1 MSRGNCALE
10 NYKNKSDEWIILEWI
25 EQNNGAA
32 FEEIY
37 LRKKQNIYNYVFK
50 MTKNATLSEE
60 IVNDTFMVLWEHPKK
75 FQSVNIR
82 TYLIGIARNITL
94 MELRN
99 KITEKHVSIETL
111 ELAENISEDFEY
123 REYKDLLVEIV
134 ENELPLELR
143 EIFYLDI
150 YYEYKDKEIA
160 EIVGKTV
167 YDVKNDIKKIKMF
180 IIMRLKSKISSKNK
194 IT

>member
-10 NYKNKSDEWIILEWI
+10 NYKNKSDTWIITEWI
-25 EQNNGAA
+25 ERSNGAA

-60 IVNDTFMVLWEHPKK
+60 IVNDVFMVLWEHPKK
-75 FQSVNIR
+75 FQNVNIR

-99 KITEKHVSIETL
+99 KTTEKHVSIETL
-111 ELAENISEDFEY
+111 ELAENISGDFEY
-123 REYKDLLVEIV
+123 KQYKDLLVEIV

>member
-1 MSRGNCALE
+1 MKKYQNE
-10 NYKNKSDEWIILEWI
+10 SDEWVVRQWI
-25 EQNNGAA
+25 EQSNGAA

-37 LRKKQNIYNYVFK
+37 LRKKQNIYNYVFR
-50 MTKNATLSEE
+50 MTRNTSLSEE
-60 IVNDTFMVLWEHPKK
+60 IVNDVFMVLWEHPKK
-75 FQSVNIR
+75 FQNVNIR
-82 TYLIGIARNITL
+82 TYLIGIARKLTL

-99 KITEKHVSIETL
+99 NATGEHVSIENL
-111 ELAENISEDFEY
+111 ELTENISEDFEY

-134 ENELPLELR
+134 ENELPFELR

-180 IIMRLKSKISSKNK
+180 IIMRLKSKISNKNK
-194 IT
+194 TT

>member
-1 MSRGNCALE
+1 ME

-60 IVNDTFMVLWEHPKK
+60 IVNDVFMVLWEHPKK
-75 FQSVNIR
+75 FQNVNIR

-99 KITEKHVSIETL
+99 KTTEKHVSIETL
-111 ELAENISEDFEY
+111 ELAENISEGFEY
-123 REYKDLLVEIV
+123 KQYKDLLVEIV